1 MPEKTRLL
9 TPGPTPLP
17 ECVRLALA
25 RDMLHHRKSEFMTIM
40 RRAQENL
47 RLLFGTAGPVLPLS
61 CSGTGAMEAAVCN
74 LFQPGEKVLVA
85 EAGKFGQRWGQI
97 AASRELEVVTLSAPW
112 GEAVA
117 AWDVEEKLRENPAI
131 AGVLLQHSETST
143 GVMHPVREVADICR
157 RLDTLLV
164 VDGISAVGLC
174 PCPMDEWG
182 IDCLLTGSQKGLMLP
197 PGLALLAFSP
207 RAWKKAEST
216 PQGCFYFNLVKE
228 RDSLTGK
235 GQTRFTP
242 PVNLIVGL
250 DESLA
255 LLLKDGL
262 EAVYRKQW
270 ALTMLARTGVSAM
283 GFSLFAREH
292 FAWGITSVLLPEGV
306 DGAQVLRCAAE
317 KFGVYMAGG
326 QDHLKG
332 RLVRIGHMGHV
343 DWADVTAGLFA
354 LNQGIKEAG
363 GFCGARDYLEQSLA
377 AWRAALTVAP
387 GEALPMTHS

>member
-1 MPEKTRLL
+1 MPEKIRLL

-17 ECVRLALA
+17 ERVRLALA
-25 RDMLHHRKSEFMTIM
+25 KDMLHHRKSEFMAVM
-40 RRAQENL
+40 GRAQENL

-61 CSGTGAMEAAVCN
+61 CSGTGAMTAAVHS

-85 EAGKFGQRWGQI
+85 EAGKFGQRWEQI
-97 AASRELEVVTLSAPW
+97 AVMRGLETVTLSAPW
-112 GEAVA
+112 GEAISVPA
-117 AWDVEEKLRENPAI
+117 VEERLRGDPAI

-143 GVMHPVREVADICR
+143 GVLHPVREVAEVCR
-157 RLDTLLV
+157 RSGALLV

-197 PGLALLAFSP
+197 PGLALLALSP
-207 RAWKKAEST
+207 RAWKKTESVS
-216 PQGCFYFNLVKE
+216 PNCFYFNLLKE
-228 RDSLTGK
+228 RDSLAK
-235 GQTRFTP
+235 GQTNFTS

-250 DESLA
+250 DEALA
-255 LLLKDGL
+255 LLLENGL
-262 EAVYRKQW
+262 EAVYVKQW
-270 ALTMLARTGVSAM
+270 GLTMLARAGARAM
-283 GFSLFAREH
+283 GLVLFAEKD

-306 DGAQVLRCAAE
+306 DGGQVLRCAAE
-317 KFGVYMAGG
+317 KFGVLFAGG

-354 LNQGIKEAG
+354 LNQALKEAG
-363 GFCGARDYLEQSLA
+363 GFCGSRDYLEQALA
-377 AWRAALTVAP
+377 AWRAALAVAP
-387 GEALPMTHS
+387 GETPPMTHS